1 MPRDDFSELRAFLEV
16 ARERSF
22 TRAAVKLGVTRS
34 ALSHTI
40 RGLEERHGIRL
51 LSRTTRDVAPTAAGQ
66 RLAERI
72 GPHFESIAAEVGALG
87 ALRDTPSGEVRV
99 VCPDDVTEM
108 IFRPRLAGFLAN
120 YPDISVEL
128 VIDNGFTNI
137 VERQFDA
144 GVRLGE
150 AVARDMVAVR
160 IGPDMRYCVVGS
172 PAYLARRL
180 APTVPHE
187 LTDHNCIN
195 LRLPTSGALYAWEFE
210 KDGRAFSVRVD
221 GQLILSDFRSALD
234 SALDGIGLTY
244 APAVLVARYVKA
256 GQLREVLTDWSPTFQ
271 GHHLYYPS
279 RRNLSPAFRAFI
291 DAFRHRSR

>member
-16 ARERSF
+16 ARECSF

-40 RGLEERHGIRL
+40 RTLEERLGIRL

-108 IFRPRLAGFLAN
+108 IFRPRLAGFLAD

-150 AVARDMVAVR
+150 AVARDMIAVR
-160 IGPDMRYCVVGS
+160 IGPDVRYCVVGS
-172 PAYLARRL
+172 PGYLARRS
-180 APTVPHE
+180 APTIPHE
-187 LTDHNCIN
+187 LTHHNCIN

-210 KDGRAFSVRVD
+210 MDGREFSVRVD

-234 SALDGIGLTY
+234 LALDGIGLAY

-256 GQLREVLTDWSPTFQ
+256 GQLREVLTDWCPTFQ

-279 RRNLSPAFRAFI
+279 RRNLSPAFSAFI
-291 DAFRHRSR
+291 NAFRHRSR